1 MSPSR
6 REAPTES
13 RLSGWISVLGSRRPG
28 RGGAWEDAAEGG
40 RAAGQPALLGPRSLR
55 ALGPSKLKCVRTAE
69 RAAAVVPGLAR
80 ARPAAAASGKRA
92 VDGRTAG
99 SRGAGPARASA
110 PSAHLG
116 ARAGPPHERAA
127 GPSVRAVGAD
137 WPAGRR
143 GRDGGAGLGPPSR
156 GPRRRRFHEDLDS
169 LSSGR
174 GGRAATSWAAGGLRR
189 ARLVIEF
196 VF

>member
-13 RLSGWISVLGSRRPG
+13 RLSVWISVLGSRRQG

-80 ARPAAAASGKRA
+80 ARPAAAACGKRA

-99 SRGAGPARASA
+99 SRGAGTTQASA

-116 ARAGPPHERAA
+116 ARAGPPRERAA
-127 GPSVRAVGAD
+127 GPSVREAGAD

-143 GRDGGAGLGPPSR
+143 GRTGAGR
-156 GPRRRRFHEDLDS
+156 
-169 LSSGR
+169 GR
-174 GGRAATSWAAGGLRR
+174 GQAAFPWAASASLPRKP
-189 ARLVIEF
+189 
-196 VF
+196 